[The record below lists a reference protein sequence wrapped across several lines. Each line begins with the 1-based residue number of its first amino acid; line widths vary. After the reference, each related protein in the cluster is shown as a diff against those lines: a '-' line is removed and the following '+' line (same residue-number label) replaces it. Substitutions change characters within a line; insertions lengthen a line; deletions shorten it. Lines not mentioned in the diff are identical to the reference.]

1 MAVSTPRAPA
11 LTDLELMA
19 HLHRRAGFGATH
31 DELEHALAIGYE
43 AAVEELIQT
52 EAQPPLDEFLIHR
65 YYVDVQEGRQ
75 INSSQYGW
83 IYRMINTRRPLEEKM
98 TLFWHGLFA
107 TAYFKAEK
115 GRTMVNQ
122 ISMLR
127 KHGLGDF
134 RTLLIELSKDAAM
147 IHWLDNQFNTNEV
160 HNENYGRELLELFTM
175 GRGNYTEDDVK
186 ACARAFTGWGL
197 KKTIPG
203 FYPYSHFDLQF
214 EFYPDKHDDGE
225 KTILGETGN
234 FDGPD
239 VIDVIL
245 RQPATATFI
254 ARRLYQFFVS
264 DTPNPEATAEIAA
277 ALRGS
282 QYDIRAAMRT
292 LFMSDA
298 FRSQDAFCARV
309 KYPVE
314 LVVGVTRLT
323 GDFTYPEHDI
333 TPLALACRYMG
344 QDLMNPPSVEG
355 WHTGKEWIDTGNLV
369 ERINFAADR
378 VGEPIKPGI
387 RRIIDTIRA
396 EGRLSAEALVDR
408 CVELVGP
415 FAVKEGTYAALVGFV
430 EQARVPAFDGTD
442 DAADEHRVVQLLQ
455 LIVSTREYQMA

>member
-1 MAVSTPRAPA
+1 MAVSSPRAPA

-19 HLHRRAGFGATH
+19 HLYRRAGFGATH
-31 DELEHALAIGYE
+31 DEVQGALALGYE
-43 AAVEELIQT
+43 AAVEALVHP
-52 EAQPPLDEFLIHR
+52 EAQPALDEYLIHR

-75 INSSQYGW
+75 INSAQYGW

-127 KHGLGDF
+127 RHCLGDF
-134 RTLLIELSKDAAM
+134 RTLLIELSRDPAM
-147 IHWLDNQFNTNEV
+147 VHWLDNQFNTNEV
-160 HNENYGRELLELFTM
+160 HNENYGRELLELFSM

-186 ACARAFTGWGL
+186 NCARAFTGWGL
-197 KKTIPG
+197 KRTVPG
-203 FYPYSHFDLQF
+203 FYPYGHFDLEF
-214 EFYPDKHDDGE
+214 EFDPDKHDDGE
-225 KTILGETGN
+225 KVLLGERGN

-239 VIDVIL
+239 AIDIIL

-254 ARRLYQFFVS
+254 ARRLYQFFVA
-264 DTPNPEATAEIAA
+264 DRPDPEAIAELAS
-277 ALRGS
+277 ALRAS
-282 QYDIRAAMRT
+282 QYDIRAVMRT
-292 LFMSDA
+292 LFMSDF
-298 FRSQDAFCARV
+298 FRSQEAFCARV

-314 LVVGVTRLT
+314 LVVGVTRLA
-323 GDFTYPEHDI
+323 GDFTYPEYDI

-369 ERINFAADR
+369 ERVNFASER
-378 VGEPIKPGI
+378 VGDPSKPGI
-387 RRIIDTIRA
+387 RRIVEEVRVRA
-396 EGRLSAEALVDR
+396 PLTPEQLVDQ
-408 CVELVGP
+408 CIDLVGP
-415 FAVKEGTYAALVGFV
+415 LAIKEGTYASLVRFV
-430 EQARVPAFDGTD
+430 EQAGLPVFDGAD
-442 DAADEHRVVQLLQ
+442 DEADERRIVRLIQ